1 MAKPAERRGKT
12 RQDVDGGIIPR
23 RIIDELR
30 VEPGK
35 RFRLSDHDPGWALTK
50 ELRALGKEAVKE
62 RAERTLAQNLQ
73 RLSRAQELLWAADRN
88 AVLMI
93 LQGMDAA
100 GKDGIVKHV
109 MSGMNPQGC
118 DVHAFKQPT
127 HEELD
132 HDFLWR
138 CARRLPERGRI
149 GIFNRSWYEDV
160 LVLRVHPDRVPHGAL
175 EAVKNPEKF
184 WEQRYDS
191 IRDVERHLARNGT
204 TVVKFFLHIS
214 KAEQKRRFLERLD
227 DPDKQWKFSVG
238 DLTERAFWDDY
249 QRAYEVALAATSTKH
264 APWYV
269 VPADHKWIARAI
281 VADVLAT
288 TIRDLDLAWPR
299 PDADQAQRLAEAKR
313 ALLDE

>member
-1 MAKPAERRGKT
+1 M
-12 RQDVDGGIIPR
+12 IPR
-23 RIIDELR
+23 RIVESLR

-35 RFRLSDHDPGWALTK
+35 RLHLADRDPGWALTK
-50 ELRALGKEAVKE
+50 ELRTLGKEAVKE
-62 RAERTLAQNLQ
+62 RAERILADNLRTLTAAQ
-73 RLSRAQELLWAADRN
+73 ALLWASN
-88 AVLMI
+88 KQAVLMI

-127 HEELD
+127 PEEID

-138 CARRLPERGRI
+138 CQKRVPERGRI

-160 LVLRVHPDRVPHGAL
+160 LVLRVHPERVPHGAL
-175 EAVKNPEKF
+175 AGAKSPEKF

-191 IRDVERHLARNGT
+191 IREYERHLARNGT
-204 TVVKFFLHIS
+204 TIVKFFLHIS
-214 KAEQKRRFLERLD
+214 KDEQKRRFLERLD

-238 DLTERAFWDDY
+238 DITERGYWDDY
-249 QRAYEVALAATSTKH
+249 QRAYELALSATSTKH

-269 VPADHKWIARAI
+269 VPADHKWIARAV

-288 TIRDLDLAWPR
+288 AIGDLDLAAPR
-299 PDADQAQRLAEAKR
+299 PDKEQKKRLAEAKR
-313 ALLDE
+313 SLLAE